1 MLWFTQDQQNI
12 SFSINSGYLPVT
24 KSANT
29 KEAIAPYTSGTDAS
43 MTKILDAAVETVQ
56 SNTLYT
62 TKAFQNGSAAR
73 SILENSL
80 SDQAIQDRALVKES
94 LAQGMTLEEA
104 VAEFVT
110 DQHFE
115 AWYQAVLEQFSQ
127 LEI

>member
-1 MLWFTQDQQNI
+1 M
-12 SFSINSGYLPVT
+12 T

-43 MTKILDAAVETVQ
+43 MTKILDVAVETVQ